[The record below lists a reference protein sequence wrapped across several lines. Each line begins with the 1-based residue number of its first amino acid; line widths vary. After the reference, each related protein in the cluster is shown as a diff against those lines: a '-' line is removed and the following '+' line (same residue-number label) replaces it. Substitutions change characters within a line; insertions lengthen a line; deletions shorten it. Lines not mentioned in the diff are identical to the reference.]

1 MVIFHK
7 TLGDAKKLLNSDK
20 EWKKGKQTIETHL
33 AEDHNVN
40 SDINILF
47 RYNSEYI
54 TLIDKIHDYVQSH
67 ETWAAHKSEV
77 DGWIDEARNLVKLM
91 RGVTE
96 RILSEELKLK

>member
-7 TLGDAKKLLNSDK
+7 TLGDAKRLLNTIK
-20 EWKKGKQTIETHL
+20 KWKNGKQIIETHL

-40 SDINILF
+40 SNINILF

-67 ETWAAHKSEV
+67 ETWTAHKSEV
-77 DGWIDEARNLVKLM
+77 DEWIDQAMNIVKLM